1 MSLWA
6 LRKGPF
12 GGLLR
17 TSTEASW
24 VLIKFSFLFINI
36 ILSICVGYY
45 HCVYMR
51 CVGSK
56 APKRALKGHR
66 LLVLEAPTGLRLLGI
81 RFSPSTSSKGSVG
94 PGKGPVTAKKP
105 RFGGALRT
113 RFVCTKCHFY

>member
-1 MSLWA
+1 
-6 LRKGPF
+6 
-12 GGLLR
+12 
-17 TSTEASW
+17 
-24 VLIKFSFLFINI
+24 
-36 ILSICVGYY
+36 
-45 HCVYMR
+45 MR

-105 RFGGALRT
+105 WFGGALRT
-113 RFVCTKCHFY
+113 KIRLHEMSFLLKKLFFAFFCGIIKLVKFFKVVH

>member
-1 MSLWA
+1 
-6 LRKGPF
+6 
-12 GGLLR
+12 
-17 TSTEASW
+17 
-24 VLIKFSFLFINI
+24 
-36 ILSICVGYY
+36 
-45 HCVYMR
+45 MR

-105 RFGGALRT
+105 WFGDEIRLHKMSFLLKKLFFAFFCGIIKLVK
-113 RFVCTKCHFY
+113 FFKVVH